1 MMFKLFDTK
10 EDLEKM
16 LQNNEP
22 RLVIAGNINICVVR
36 QGGELIAFE
45 NECPHMKE
53 GLNGGLVNYLNE
65 IVCPLHTYKFN
76 LITGIEEKQRCAPL
90 KFIKV
95 EHSDKGIFLDLA
107 QTE

>member
-1 MMFKLFDTK
+1 MLFKLFNSRT
-10 EDLEKM
+10 DLEKL

-22 RLVIAGNINICVVR
+22 RRVIAGNKNICIIR
-36 QGGELIAFE
+36 QETGLVAFE

-53 GLNGGLVNYLNE
+53 GLDGGLVNYLNE

-76 LITGIEEKQRCAPL
+76 LATGLEEKQRCSPL

-95 EHSDKGIFLDLA
+95 KHEQDGIYLDLA
-107 QTE
+107 

>member
-1 MMFKLFDTK
+1 
-10 EDLEKM
+10 M

-22 RLVIAGNINICVVR
+22 RLVIAGNRNICIVR
-36 QGGELIAFE
+36 QNERLIAFE

-53 GLNGGLVNYLNE
+53 GLNAGIVNYLNE

-76 LITGIEEKQRCAPL
+76 LKTGIEERQRCSPL

-95 EHSDKGIFLDLA
+95 EYSADGVFLNL
-107 QTE
+107 T

>member
-1 MMFKLFDTK
+1 MFKLFNTK
-10 EDLEKM
+10 EDLKKM

-22 RLVIAGNINICVVR
+22 RLVIAGNKNICVIR
-36 QGGELIAFE
+36 QGERLIAFE

-76 LITGIEEKQRCAPL
+76 LQTGIEEKQRCASL
-90 KFIKV
+90 KFV
-95 EHSDKGIFLDLA
+95 EVEYLAEGIFLKLA
-107 QTE
+107 QGK